1 MTGQSNHRFLKAC
14 RREPVDC
21 TPVWFMRQA
30 GRYMAEYREIRKK
43 HDILTV
49 CKTPEL
55 SAEVTLQPVKSF
67 DIDAAIIF
75 ADILLPLEPMGIDL
89 EFTAGEGPVIHN
101 PVRDSSAVNALK
113 EVDGDS
119 LRYVGDAIRLAQ
131 KGLQAQPCPVP
142 LIGFAGAPFTLASY
156 MLEGGSSRN
165 YIHTKGMMYSD
176 PRAWHA
182 LMKKLS
188 HVIAEYLRSQ
198 IHAGAQVVQL
208 FDSWVG
214 CLNPD
219 DYREYVLP
227 HVQHIISS
235 LRNERVPIIHFGTG
249 TATLLELMKEA
260 GGDVI
265 GVDWRVNIDDAWT
278 RLGPDVAVQGNL
290 DPVTLFAPIPEIQRR
305 VADIMRRAAKR
316 PGHIF
321 NLGHGILP
329 QTPVEHV
336 QAVTRMVHELS
347 ACPS

>member
-1 MTGQSNHRFLKAC
+1 
-14 RREPVDC
+14 
-21 TPVWFMRQA
+21 
-30 GRYMAEYREIRKK
+30 
-43 HDILTV
+43 
-49 CKTPEL
+49 
-55 SAEVTLQPVKSF
+55 
-67 DIDAAIIF
+67 
-75 ADILLPLEPMGIDL
+75 
-89 EFTAGEGPVIHN
+89 
-101 PVRDSSAVNALK
+101 
-113 EVDGDS
+113 
-119 LRYVGDAIRLAQ
+119 
-131 KGLQAQPCPVP
+131 
-142 LIGFAGAPFTLASY
+142 
-156 MLEGGSSRN
+156 
-165 YIHTKGMMYSD
+165 MYSD
-176 PRAWHA
+176 PTAWHA